1 MADIILINPRFDPTY
16 WGLDYALPFFRKAAV
31 LPPLNLA
38 LLAGLTPPEHSVS
51 IIDENV
57 QEIDYERCRHADIVG
72 LTGMGV
78 QRQRIHEI
86 IIELKRRSIF
96 TVVGGPRGAGGPED
110 VGPLGDGVFLG
121 RGGGTPA
128 RLLPA

>member
-1 MADIILINPRFDPTY
+1 MVEIILINPRFEPTY
-16 WGLDYALPFFRKAAV
+16 WGLDYALPFFRRAAL

-57 QEIDYERCRHADIVG
+57 EEIDFDRCGRADIVG
-72 LTGMGV
+72 VTGMGV
-78 QRQRIHEI
+78 QRERIHAI

-96 TVVGGPRGAGGPED
+96 TVVGGPWA
-110 VGPLGDGVFLG
+110 
-121 RGGGTPA
+121 
-128 RLLPA
+128 